1 MASSVQACSVTP
13 TGTGTKKR
21 SARPMATEVASG
33 TSFAPGHGAAAGW
46 PLCSP
51 AAADT
56 VALTGAAC
64 IGSIPLRL
72 SLCGCCDRAQC

>member
-13 TGTGTKKR
+13 AGTGTAKR
-21 SARPMATEVASG
+21 SAAPMATEAASG
-33 TSFAPGHGAAAGW
+33 TSFAPGHGLAAGW

-64 IGSIPLRL
+64 VDMS
-72 SLCGCCDRAQC
+72 A